1 MVAFAKVGALAAN
14 DLAGTAVV
22 GDVAVDVS
30 TGYTY
35 NCARTNGTSTTEWL
49 RADSRP
55 PAGDIA
61 VDLTT
66 GFSYVCVTDSGESSS
81 TWRPNLPL
89 SVGPPSG
96 SAATD
101 TTRLQAAIDQIS
113 AAGGGCFELLNY
125 GSVYL
130 TTGLTWK
137 SNVFMVGVGMPTI
150 KLADGSNATVIQGNG
165 FASLTGTDT
174 NGGISNFGIFGV
186 ILDGNRANN
195 TSPAATA
202 GHGLAFYGR
211 DFYIDNLEVI
221 NARRTGLWTEYA
233 TGAVGT
239 SPFNGNVNKLLVDSC
254 GENGWL
260 NKVSDLHATNVN
272 IRSASLQTNNTYD
285 AINLASTGAERLT
298 GVNVWTGGSDT
309 NRPRYALLIQGAG
322 ATVSNLHLETA
333 ATANLRVE
341 GDFNHVN
348 NLLSYNVVGTYN
360 ISVKSNKN
368 KISGSCYPGAFNSS
382 AVALQLGAST
392 ETPSQNEVRL
402 SVSGYT
408 AGVVDFTNT
417 AGNNHIYA
425 IGNQGSGTITLG
437 TPSTT
442 DRWYCDVTLT
452 GHKKIFG
459 GKASAAIAIGDGCS
473 ATNTPS
479 AAIGDACTASGAGAY
494 AIGNACTASGSNSHA
509 FGNTCTAATF
519 NTLATGGR
527 SNAALYGMR
536 AHAAGM
542 FAAAGDAQSTE
553 LVWNRSTSDATAGVE
568 MFLNGDTATVR
579 AVLPSNT
586 TWAFNIDVVGR
597 KIGGGSLFFHRL
609 TNGLITKVTTA
620 ASTTMTVAPT
630 DTALSTPAGWACAAS
645 ADTTNGSLKLT
656 VTGEAA
662 TDIRWV
668 AVMRASQVQG

>member
-1 MVAFAKVGALAAN
+1 M
-14 DLAGTAVV
+14 
-22 GDVAVDVS
+22 S
-30 TGYTY
+30 RRGYF
-35 NCARTNGTSTTEWL
+35 
-49 RADSRP
+49 RP
-55 PAGDIA
+55 PVATVTAGPPLSSGDDTAQLQAII
-61 VDLTT
+61 DSLTT
-66 GFSYVCVTDSGESSS
+66 
-81 TWRPNLPL
+81 L
-89 SVGPPSG
+89 
-96 SAATD
+96 
-101 TTRLQAAIDQIS
+101 
-113 AAGGGCFELLNY
+113 GGAFELVNY
-125 GSVYL
+125 GTPYMVS
-130 TTGLTWK
+130 GLTWK
-137 SNVFMVGVGMPTI
+137 SNVFMVGVGFPTI
-150 KLADGSNATVIQGNG
+150 KLIDSSNATVIAGNN

-174 NGGISNFGIFGV
+174 TGGIENFGISGV

-195 TSPAATA
+195 TTPAAAA

-239 SPFNGNVNKLLVDSC
+239 SPFNGNVNKLLVNSV
-254 GENGWL
+254 GENGWV
-260 NKVSDLHATNVN
+260 NKVSDLHATNIN

-285 AINLASTGAERLT
+285 AINLASSGAERLT

-322 ATVSNLHLETA
+322 ATISNIHLETA

-360 ISVKSNKN
+360 ISIKSNKN

-402 SVSGYT
+402 SVSSYT

-417 AGNNHIYA
+417 AGNNHIYV

-437 TPSTT
+437 TPATT

-452 GHKKIFG
+452 GHKKIVG
-459 GKASAAIAIGDGCS
+459 GKVSAAIAIGDGCS
-473 ATNTPS
+473 ASNTPS

-509 FGNTCTAATF
+509 FGNSCTAATF

-553 LVWNRSTSDATAGVE
+553 LVWNRATSGATETE

-579 AVLPSNT
+579 AILPSNT

-597 KIGGGSLFFHRL
+597 KIGGASVFFHRL
-609 TNGLITKVTTA
+609 TNGLITKTTTA
-620 ASTTMTVAPT
+620 GSTTMTVAPT

-645 ADTTNGSLKLT
+645 ADATNGSLKLT